1 MNKIDL
7 FQNNR
12 VWDEIKGQ
20 VWTLVDTAHQQGR
33 AQNSFLVQQLEQRLA
48 QQLDVNYCVTTASG
62 TDALVIALKC
72 LDLPPGSR
80 VAVSTYTFIASAHAI
95 ARAGHIPVPI
105 DIDKTYCI
113 DVSQIKDCVAVI
125 AVDIFGN
132 MSNWSALNQ
141 LGIPVICDAAQS
153 LESQNQSRWSV
164 SHGTISCT
172 SFAPSKPISSWGSGG
187 AVFTN
192 SVGTFER
199 AQLIRLHGKSKNNIP
214 SVDPGLNSMISSF
227 EAACI
232 LIGLDL
238 QPVWHKRRTQIS
250 EYLLD
255 SSNYTSPMDRSIDS
269 HSYSKLV
276 FQSSDRNETL
286 EKFHKVGIAT
296 AIHYPMLVH
305 QETLYK
311 AHCPVADQAS
321 QVSFTVPNQ
330 HTLTDSEVER
340 IAEALK

>member
-7 FQNNR
+7 FQHSR
-12 VWDEIKGQ
+12 AWEEIKDQ
-20 VWTLVDTAHQQGR
+20 VWSLVNSAHDEGR
-33 AQNSFLVQQLEQRLA
+33 AQNSFLVKQLEQRLA
-48 QQLDVNYCVTTASG
+48 QQFNVNYCVTTASG
-62 TDALVIALKC
+62 TDALIIALKC

-95 ARAGHIPVPI
+95 VRAGHVPVPI
-105 DIDKTYCI
+105 DIDDTYCI
-113 DVSQIKDCVAVI
+113 AVGQIRDCAAVV

-132 MSNWSALNQ
+132 MSDWAALNQ

-153 LESQNQSRWSV
+153 LESQHQGWWSV
-164 SHGTISCT
+164 SHGTVSCT

-192 SVGTFER
+192 SVGVFEK
-199 AQLIRLHGKSKNNIP
+199 AQLLRLHGKSRNNVSSI
-214 SVDPGLNSMISSF
+214 DPGLNSMISSF

-232 LIGLDL
+232 LAGLDL
-238 QPVWHKRRTQIS
+238 QPVWHKRRKQIS
-250 EYLLD
+250 EYLID
-255 SSNYTSPMDRSIDS
+255 NSNYTSAMDRSIDS
-269 HSYSKLV
+269 NSYSKLV
-276 FQSSDRNETL
+276 FKSANRNTTL
-286 EKFHKVGIAT
+286 EKFQIAGIAT
-296 AIHYPMLVH
+296 AIHYPMPVH

-321 QVSFTVPNQ
+321 LVSFTVPNQ